1 MSFMQDTSST
11 LQELAT
17 ALRSAR
23 EAAGLSVVA
32 LAAQAGR
39 ARTLVHRLE
48 GGGDVTVSALLD
60 LLRALNLGLRLEPLA
75 PPTLDQ
81 VRQRFADLDE
91 DAGDARGSTH
101 G

>member
-1 MSFMQDTSST
+1 MSLMKDILTAP
-11 LQELAT
+11 EDLAI
-17 ALRSAR
+17 ACRDAR

-32 LAAQAGR
+32 LAARSGR

-48 GGGDVTVSALLD
+48 AGGDVTVSALLD

-75 PPTLDQ
+75 PPTLDE
-81 VRQRFADLDE
+81 VRARFGAEE
-91 DAGDARGSTH
+91 DGH